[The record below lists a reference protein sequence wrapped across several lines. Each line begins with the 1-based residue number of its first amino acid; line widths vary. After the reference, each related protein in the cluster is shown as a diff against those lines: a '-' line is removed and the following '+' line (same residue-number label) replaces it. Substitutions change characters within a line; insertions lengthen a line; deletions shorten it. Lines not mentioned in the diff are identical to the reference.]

1 MVQPLQGVKVVD
13 LSRILAGPL
22 ATMTLAD
29 FGAEVIKVESPVG
42 DETRT
47 WLPPVTS
54 DGVSTYYSAVNRNKR
69 SIIVDFK
76 SDSDLTRLVELIRDS
91 DVVVENFRPGVLA
104 RFGLDYDRL
113 KTVSPALVYCSIS
126 GFGDLQGAQLPGFDL
141 LVQALGGLM
150 SITGEPEGT
159 PNKVGVALV
168 DVLAAQ
174 NATSGI
180 LLALRERDQSGEGQ
194 HVKISLFTSLL
205 AGLTNQAS
213 GTIATGKS
221 PQRLGNAHPSIAPY
235 ETFNTADGV
244 LAIGVGNDRQ
254 FASLL
259 GQLGLDELKQDGR
272 FTTNALRGAHRQDL
286 KILIERA
293 LQDRRASEWQERL
306 MASGVPAGKVNS
318 VLEAI
323 DLAEALGLDPIVSIY
338 EKSNGRRSRQ
348 IASPIGLSRTP
359 AQYTRVPPSLGEHQ
373 DIFFSPLPFSRSTF
387 QTGATS

>member
-29 FGAEVIKVESPVG
+29 FGAEVIKVESPLG

-47 WLPPVTS
+47 WQPPVTS

-69 SIIVDFK
+69 SVVVDFK
-76 SDSDLTRLVELIRDS
+76 SDSDLAGLVELIRDA

-104 RFGLDYDRL
+104 KFGLDYGRL
-113 KTVSPALVYCSIS
+113 SSIDPTLVYCSIS
-126 GFGDLQGAQLPGFDL
+126 GFGDLQGAHLPGFDL

-174 NATSGI
+174 NAVSGI
-180 LLALRERDQSGEGQ
+180 LLALRERDQSGAGQ
-194 HVKISLFTSLL
+194 HVKISLLGSLL
-205 AGLTNQAS
+205 AGLTNQANS
-213 GTIATGKS
+213 SIATGEA
-221 PQRLGNAHPSIAPY
+221 PRRLGNAHPSIAPY
-235 ETFNTADGV
+235 ETFDTAEGV

-254 FASLL
+254 FAAMLV
-259 GQLGLDELKQDGR
+259 QLRLEELKRDER
-272 FTTNALRGAHRQDL
+272 FASNALRVEHRQEL
-286 KILIERA
+286 KALIEGA
-293 LQDRRASEWQERL
+293 LRSRGASEWQDLL

-318 VLEAI
+318 VLEAV
-323 DLAEALGLDPIVSIY
+323 DFAEALGLDPVISIRD
-338 EKSNGRRSRQ
+338 ESNGRTSRHV
-348 IASPIGLSRTP
+348 ASPIGLSRTP
-359 AQYTRVPPSLGEHQ
+359 AQYTRVPPALGEHQ
-373 DIFFSPLPFSRSTF
+373 DILLAST
-387 QTGATS
+387 TLHEGLTP